1 MRIRCV
7 TVWKGTALSSLAMGF
22 PWTNLSS
29 PKANGV
35 TLHTQAPAPCKDYHT
50 VTLTV
55 HSVPGCKCQYLTAP
69 SFRVKSGTSQSEGNS
84 VPSIQTECPHALFSS
99 LFKMLPCRSCKRE
112 SSFPPIK
119 STTSLLCLRTKH
131 CKMSGAFTNCL
142 MATPF
147 VLIYYISYYTHHLSS
162 ERIWYSLQ
170 QCLQETRKY
179 R

>member
-1 MRIRCV
+1 MCYGV
-7 TVWKGTALSSLAMGF
+7 KGDSIIIPGHGLPLDKSKLPKSQRSY
-22 PWTNLSS
+22 PPHSS
-29 PKANGV
+29 PIP
-35 TLHTQAPAPCKDYHT
+35 LQDYHT

-55 HSVPGCKCQYLTAP
+55 HSVPGGKCQYLTAP

-84 VPSIQTECPHALFSS
+84 VPSIQTERPHALFSA

-112 SSFPPIK
+112 SSFPPLK